1 MKNPVHAIITALL
14 LAPLASL
21 FGADSSLSIKP
32 RVQTARFSPAADWL
46 PDARLGVFMHFY
58 PGNMNQLALVDSFDV
73 AAVARQLKEMGAAY
87 LILTLGQN
95 TGFYISPN
103 SAYDRFLKCG
113 PGERCSRRDLPLDLY
128 RALQAEG
135 IRLMLYLPCQAPNR
149 DARAQSAFGLP
160 VGQRDQPI
168 NQEFARKWAQVIH
181 EWSAR
186 YGDKVAGWWFDGGY
200 QRIQFDDA
208 IAAIYADAVKRGN
221 PRAIVAFNPG
231 AIATFK
237 PGVKLVRHTQA
248 EDYTAGE
255 VNNPFNL
262 LPASCWVDGSQ
273 WHALTFLGSTWGRRD
288 IRHPTADWIQWVRAA
303 TENGGVVTLD
313 LGPNKNAAVGPI
325 GTFSA
330 EQVAQFKTI
339 HQALPTKAARGT
351 IKVSS

>member
-1 MKNPVHAIITALL
+1 MKSAITFLIALL
-14 LAPLASL
+14 LAPLTAL
-21 FGADSSLSIKP
+21 CGADSSLAVNPSVP
-32 RVQTARFSPAADWL
+32 AARFSPAADWFH
-46 PDARLGVFMHFY
+46 DARLGVFMHFY
-58 PGNMNQLALVDSFDV
+58 PGNTNQLALVDSFDV
-73 AAVARQLKEMGAAY
+73 TAVARQLKEMGAAY
-87 LILTLGQN
+87 LIITLGQN

-103 SAYDRFLKCG
+103 SVYDRFLKCG
-113 PGERCSRRDLPLDLY
+113 PGEHCSRRDLPLDLY

-200 QRIQFDDA
+200 QRILFNDA

-221 PRAIVAFNPG
+221 PRAIVTFN
-231 AIATFK
+231 

-255 VNNPFNL
+255 LNNPFKI
-262 LPASCWVDGSQ
+262 LPTSRWVDGSQ

-288 IRHPTADWIQWVRAA
+288 LRHPTADWTQWVSAA
-303 TENGGVVTLD
+303 TEKGGVVTLD
-313 LGPNKNAAVGPI
+313 LGPNKNAASAPI

-330 EQVAQFKTI
+330 EQVAQFKAI
-339 HQALPTKAARGT
+339 HRALPAKAVRGI